1 MNTFKLKISSPD
13 GNIFDDAA
21 GIFSVRG
28 AEGDLAVL
36 AGHIPFVTMVK
47 PCDCTIELE
56 DGSRKHGHTEGGL
69 LDVGV
74 EEVTFFSWNF
84 EWKD

>member
-1 MNTFKLKISSPD
+1 MNTFNLKISSPD
-13 GNIFDDAA
+13 GNIFDDAVC
-21 GIFSVRG
+21 GFSVRG

-36 AGHIPFVTMVK
+36 AGHIPFVTTVM
-47 PCDCTIELE
+47 PCDCTIELD
-56 DGSRKHGHTEGGL
+56 DGSKRRGHTEGGL
-69 LDVGV
+69 LDVGS